1 MYVTQSKS
9 ACRLLKGQLRLF
21 FCCASVCHC
30 CFLPLMTLPITK
42 RKASSSSSTC
52 SWTNQLQQRKPCGRK
67 TTSKYVHANAHSCI
81 CAVFSEE
88 RSLRITTTRRRY
100 RHTFRN
106 SAGKFGHK
114 QKSRKQK
121 HAFPLKTLYTQHT
134 ANICAQLLQLPNIQ
148 FILFFSLFPHILKL
162 NNSDGWHNAVA
173 GQSLCDGLPS
183 VL

>member
-1 MYVTQSKS
+1 
-9 ACRLLKGQLRLF
+9 
-21 FCCASVCHC
+21 
-30 CFLPLMTLPITK
+30 MTLPITK

-81 CAVFSEE
+81 RAVFSEE
-88 RSLRITTTRRRY
+88 RSLRITTTRRRD
-100 RHTFRN
+100 RRT
-106 SAGKFGHK
+106 GKFGHK

-121 HAFPLKTLYTQHT
+121 RAFPLKTLYSQHT

-148 FILFFSLFPHILKL
+148 FILFFFPLFPHILKL

-173 GQSLCDGLPS
+173 GQSLCDVLPS